1 MGAIANMR
9 HIGARVAEAYRE
21 ARSTVPSKISAEQRE
36 RELYQRAMTHAKA
49 LYYSGR
55 YAPGADQSRLRNDW
69 LTSVKSMTSLLS
81 AEWKTLVARSEFA
94 TRTNAYAKSA
104 RTVIIDHVV
113 GSGLRPFAAVR
124 LMNGKRLDSVNKI
137 LERDWERFNDQGVR
151 DGNSHKTFYDSQR
164 LAIGTIFD
172 EGAVLTN
179 TVPSRPDSW
188 LPYAFQILKPTR
200 LDFTKDTWT
209 TTGNSYGEHVDI
221 ASPTVIH
228 GMNLNQYGECTGFNL
243 VNEAAQR
250 SPNEMAIHYYQ
261 QEAEQYLGLPWL
273 TPVLPFTWDLGQIL
287 EDRLV
292 ASRIIERLALWVKKT
307 SKKTMMQT
315 ADEDDGTIPWE
326 RGSILSTQDKPEVI
340 QAQSNFSD
348 TFGALVRLYL
358 HGIGAGLGF
367 SFILLT
373 RDLDGV
379 NFASSRF
386 NKIADNRF
394 FQSLY
399 RWFAKG
405 YCQSVWDK
413 FVEWEFLS
421 GKIPGFTYSQYKA
434 DPWYYNQCYWLP
446 EGEEWVDPLSDAKAL
461 DVAYKNGWMTLQE
474 VCASQGKDWKSVL
487 NQRATEKQLMTDL
500 GLTELLPVDQ
510 LALAEAKAKASS
522 GGSQAG
528 DTPDETADDTAPAED
543 GEPAKT
549 KSDGG
554 KQ

>member
-21 ARSTVPSKISAEQRE
+21 ARATVPSRASAEQRE
-36 RELYQRAMTHAKA
+36 KELYQRAMSHAKQ

-69 LTSVKSMTSLLS
+69 LTSIKSMTSLLS
-81 AEWKTLVARSEFA
+81 AEYKTLVARSEFA

-113 GSGLRPFAAVR
+113 GSGLRPFASVR
-124 LMNGKRLDSVNKI
+124 LMNGNRLDSVNKI
-137 LERDWERFNDQGVR
+137 LERDWARFNDQGIR

-164 LAIGTIFD
+164 LALGTIFD
-172 EGAVLTN
+172 TGAVLTN
-179 TVPSRPDSW
+179 VVSSREGSW

-200 LDFTKDTWT
+200 LDFSRDTWT
-209 TTGNSYGEHVDI
+209 TFSSNSFGELLNTSGPMIV
-221 ASPTVIH
+221 H
-228 GMNLNQYGECTGFNL
+228 GMELNSFGECTGFNL
-243 VNEAAQR
+243 VNEVSPR
-250 SPNEMAIHYYQ
+250 STSTMAIHYYQ

-292 ASRIIERLALWVKKT
+292 ASRIVERLALWVKKT
-307 SKKTMMQT
+307 SKKTLLQT

-326 RGSILSTQDKPEVI
+326 RGSIMSTDNKPEVI
-340 QAQSNFSD
+340 QAQSGFND

-413 FVEWEFLS
+413 FVEWEFMS

-474 VCASQGKDWKSVL
+474 VCASQGKDWKAVL
-487 NQRATEKQLMTDL
+487 SQRATEKDLMSEL

-510 LALAEAKAKASS
+510 LALAKAK
-522 GGSQAG
+522 GSAEQGQAQ
-528 DTPDETADDTAPAED
+528 DEPQQSDMSADDEGQKPEAR
-543 GEPAKT
+543 K
-549 KSDGG
+549 
-554 KQ
+554 